1 MDEFQRSLKGRTAR
15 GRLARRLA
23 QRGLNEVQY
32 SKCLSIWKARS
43 MSHKDCEYI
52 ISLLE
57 SDDISIDVPNNPK
70 IPLSRTKL
78 LEDQII

>member
-52 ISLLE
+52 VSLLVN
-57 SDDISIDVPNNPK
+57 DYVSIHVPNHSK
-70 IPLSRTKL
+70 IPLSRHNL
-78 LEDQII
+78 LKDQII